1 MRRLLIAVIA
11 GLFVALGSMAQGL
24 SGAALLTIIN
34 KPDFASI
41 DKYVSVKGY
50 KPCKNDDP
58 IDADY
63 RKIWGINLAG
73 YSGGICLAK
82 IPSKPMYLL
91 MVEFGRNPENPKRWL
106 TYRSWNSANINSIL
120 SYFRKLGYKKVG
132 QDYDGDIYHKEGSKY
147 ELRCEDAGSTILL
160 EY

>member
-1 MRRLLIAVIA
+1 MRRLLIAAIA
-11 GLFVALGSMAQGL
+11 GIFVALGSMAQGL
-24 SGAALLTIIN
+24 SGAALLTILSQ
-34 KPDFASI
+34 PDFASI
-41 DKYVSVKGY
+41 DKYVSAKRY
-50 KPCKNDDP
+50 KQYKNDNS

-63 RKIWGINLAG
+63 RKIWGINLER
-73 YSGGICLAK
+73 YYEGGCYAK
-82 IPSKPMYLL
+82 IPSKPMYVL

-106 TYRSWNSANINSIL
+106 TYRSWNSANIRSIL

-132 QDYDGDIYHKEGSKY
+132 QDYDGDIYRKEGSKY